1 MFIAYYN
8 QNHNMYGFS
17 KKYSVSHISLEIR
30 CQTKEVEDEDKTLES
45 DENDY
50 DNKDGD
56 SASDLS

>member
-1 MFIAYYN
+1 MVSP
-8 QNHNMYGFS
+8 Q
-17 KKYSVSHISLEIR
+17 KYSVSHISLAIR
-30 CQTKEVEDEDKTLES
+30 CQTKEVEDEDKTPES